1 MDTETNEREK
11 IRARYICPFI
21 PEHQMNLQKLD
32 ENVDRKLKRVLK
44 HRDRN
49 NELAKLKRK
58 QRQMMR

>member
-32 ENVDRKLKRVLK
+32 ENVDRKLRRVLK

-58 QRQMMR
+58 